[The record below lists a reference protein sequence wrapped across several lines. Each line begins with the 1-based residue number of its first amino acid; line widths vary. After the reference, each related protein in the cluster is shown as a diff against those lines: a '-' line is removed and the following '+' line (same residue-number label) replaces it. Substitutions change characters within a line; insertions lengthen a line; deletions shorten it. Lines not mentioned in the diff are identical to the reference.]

1 MKSLLIYCILSLL
14 IFPLIAQTTGE
25 EKDVLKVVEQVFTLL
40 KTQDTAAF
48 TRIHV
53 KDARYYI
60 ILKDSSGIR
69 TATRDADKFTF
80 KKDQIIV
87 ERMRDTGVKV
97 EIHDR
102 IAMVWAPYD
111 LWVNNTFSHSGVD
124 VFTLMKTADG
134 WKVASCGYTIER

>member
-1 MKSLLIYCILSLL
+1 MKQLILSFLL
-14 IFPLIAQTTGE
+14 SILLYPAIAQTSGE
-25 EKDVLKVVEQVFTLL
+25 EKEVLNLANQVFLL
-40 KTQDTAAF
+40 LEKQDTAAF
-48 TRIHV
+48 INLHV
-53 KDARYYI
+53 KGARYYI

-97 EIHDR
+97 QIHDR
-102 IAMVWAPYD
+102 IAMVWVPYD

-124 VFTLMKTADG
+124 VFTMMKTSAG
-134 WKVASCGYTIER
+134 WKVASCGYTIEK